1 MKNILK
7 NLFGKQETFK
17 LSGYA
22 RLIHRDK
29 DGNLISDTGWL
40 KNTIANAGKA
50 EVANLMGN
58 VSSPTAFTYLA
69 VGTSNTAESATHT
82 ALQAEITDSGL
93 ARAAATVTRSTTTVT
108 NDTLQLDK
116 TWTASG
122 SKTVEEIG
130 VFNAAS
136 SGIMLGRKLTTSKAL
151 ANGET
156 LQATYKIVV
165 S

>member
-1 MKNILK
+1 MFKNKSI
-7 NLFGKQETFK
+7 FK
-17 LSGYA
+17 LTGQV

-29 DGNLISDTGWL
+29 DGNILSDSGWL
-40 KNTIANAGKA
+40 KNTITNAGKA
-50 EVANLMGN
+50 EVSNLMGN
-58 VSSPTAFTYLA
+58 VSSPVAFTYLE
-69 VGTSNTAESATHT
+69 VGTSSTAESASHT
-82 ALQAEITDSGL
+82 ALQAAITDSGL

-136 SGIMLGRKLTTSKAL
+136 AGTMLGRKLTGSKAL
-151 ANGET
+151 SSGDS
-156 LQATYKIVV
+156 LQATYKITV